1 MFDLIKQYQQMDQFG
16 FNKNANKLGDLLI
29 HIADSQEVSNL
40 LSNDTI
46 QVLNV
51 ILQKFNEKDFK
62 GVQKT
67 ISDFSKLSDQL
78 NAWAGQLKLMA
89 IALSK

>member
-46 QVLNV
+46 
-51 ILQKFNEKDFK
+51 
-62 GVQKT
+62 
-67 ISDFSKLSDQL
+67 
-78 NAWAGQLKLMA
+78 
-89 IALSK
+89 